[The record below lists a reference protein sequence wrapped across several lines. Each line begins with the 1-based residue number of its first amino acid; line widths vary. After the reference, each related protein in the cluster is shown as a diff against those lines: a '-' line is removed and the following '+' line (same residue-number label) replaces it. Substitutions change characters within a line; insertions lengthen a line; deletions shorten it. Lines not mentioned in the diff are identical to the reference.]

1 MENDKI
7 IQTSPPR
14 LYSYTEKRNKNR
26 SRNKTL
32 KSTKKYN
39 LFIKTDIGANNKV
52 KDIKEENGVIKLQNG
67 TIIGKLYKKTNE
79 TEWAT
84 QNRALNEK
92 SESNYETNLILK
104 RYKLNKGKLN
114 FGFNNEYIDLLT
126 ELLYSKKKENS
137 NYSKE
142 RLKLYNYRINFD
154 KKNKKDF
161 NDNYI
166 IKDNLRQKMAVS
178 ALTSPN
184 KNNNI
189 HFKTFYSINGRNYSK
204 DSSYNLCRISANNN
218 KTISL
223 NNRKNNFKLK
233 SISNFNEQ
241 NKINNHL
248 TLLNSLYKRNN
259 DFYFN
264 NNNIS
269 NLKYNKLNINKF
281 QIENKSNNNYL
292 KLFNSRDNLRK
303 INNNNNY
310 IEEKININKNKI
322 LKDIDENSNK
332 TIKSLN
338 NNNSSDNSNVSK
350 CINNDT
356 TNRNS
361 QRRRTKKKTKI
372 YKNEKDIYFEKEKE
386 EHEFLASGDR
396 DKYEDYLKNKFGFY
410 EDVDDK
416 QTQYI
421 YEIKKRNVKLFN
433 NKDVEM
439 KNDNQRALNYLNKIS
454 RIKKEEHSNV
464 QHEYTIHDIFKERY
478 TKAAIN
484 KLRINNNSKNIM
496 KKLKI
501 ALK

>member
-14 LYSYTEKRNKNR
+14 LYSYTDKRNKNR

-52 KDIKEENGVIKLQNG
+52 QDIKEEDGVIKLQSG

-79 TEWAT
+79 TEWST
-84 QNRALNEK
+84 QNRAIKEK

-114 FGFNNEYIDLLT
+114 FGFDNEYIDLLT

-142 RLKLYNYRINFD
+142 RLRLYNYRINLD

-161 NDNYI
+161 NDYHI

-184 KNNNI
+184 KNSNI
-189 HFKTFYSINGRNYSK
+189 HFKTFYSNYRRNQLK
-204 DSSYNLCRISANNN
+204 DNSYNLCRISANIN

-233 SISNFNEQ
+233 SKSSFNER

-269 NLKYNKLNINKF
+269 NLKYNNLNINKY
-281 QIENKSNNNYL
+281 QKENKSNNNYL
-292 KLFNSRDNLRK
+292 NLFNIPDSLKK

-310 IEEKININKNKI
+310 IEEKININKSKI

-332 TIKSLN
+332 AIKSLDK
-338 NNNSSDNSNVSK
+338 NNSCDNSNDSK
-350 CINNDT
+350 QINNDI

-361 QRRRTKKKTKI
+361 QRHPTKKKTKI

-386 EHEFLASGDR
+386 EDEFLASGDR

-421 YEIKKRNVKLFN
+421 YEIKKRNAKLFN

-439 KNDNQRALNYLNKIS
+439 KNDNQRALNYLNKIF

-464 QHEYTIHDIFKERY
+464 HHEYTIHDIFKEKY
-478 TKAAIN
+478 SKAAIN